1 MKKINFLNVT
11 IGTLLSISA
20 FAQTTFVQWN
30 FNSQNTTPNVG
41 SGTVALVGGTTQTYA
56 AGSGSSDPITGS
68 ANQAYNTTTY
78 AAQSTGDKT
87 RGVQFNVSTVLH
99 RDIIFS
105 YDVRLSNTANKTYV
119 VQYST
124 DTSASTPVWTDFY
137 TFTGGNGGDQWYNN
151 NTVDLSSITALN
163 NNANVGIRIVSALAG
178 GVYTAAT
185 SGSNYATTGTVRYDM
200 VTFAGTSLLAVN
212 ETQKGKSQLY
222 PNPVNA
228 NENVTFGK
236 ATDYEV
242 FSVNGQLLKSGKNTK
257 SFSTS
262 NLSKG
267 VYIIKTNEGTQK
279 LIVK

>member
-1 MKKINFLNVT
+1 
-11 IGTLLSISA
+11 
-20 FAQTTFVQWN
+20 
-30 FNSQNTTPNVG
+30 
-41 SGTVALVGGTTQTYA
+41 
-56 AGSGSSDPITGS
+56 
-68 ANQAYNTTTY
+68 
-78 AAQSTGDKT
+78 
-87 RGVQFNVSTVLH
+87 
-99 RDIIFS
+99 
-105 YDVRLSNTANKTYV
+105 
-119 VQYST
+119 
-124 DTSASTPVWTDFY
+124 
-137 TFTGGNGGDQWYNN
+137 
-151 NTVDLSSITALN
+151 
-163 NNANVGIRIVSALAG
+163 
-178 GVYTAAT
+178 
-185 SGSNYATTGTVRYDM
+185 M